1 MLAQNIC
8 IVIERH
14 MPTLKNN
21 RHEQFARNLVE
32 ITKSGGTH
40 GRAYHE
46 AGFKSEGA
54 AADVCASKLLSDTK
68 NGIAERVRELMANG
82 AKRVEVSVASLLR
95 ELELARSAAQ
105 TDGQFSSAV
114 AAISGKF
121 RVAGLDREDG
131 IGGSEF
137 AKCETADEV
146 MRVLMANET
155 PTEVLEQLTDLQAEV
170 ERYAANLATLV
181 PGSEPARPRPNEIAL
196 SLARSLPRR
205 RRR

>member
-1 MLAQNIC
+1 
-8 IVIERH
+8 
-14 MPTLKNN
+14 MPTLKNPK
-21 RHEQFARNLVE
+21 HEALAQLIPQGARNGWTQGE
-32 ITKSGGTH
+32 CYQRAGYRCSGH
-40 GRAYHE
+40 
-46 AGFKSEGA
+46 A
-54 AADVCASKLLSDTK
+54 AEVAASRLLK
-68 NGIAERVRELMANG
+68 NVDIQTRIAELQAPAIRKTGVT
-82 AKRVEVSVASLLR
+82 VASLLR